1 MTSRLPSALLT
12 IALLILAHP
21 ALPAAETPPTPAAES
36 PSPPAADAPSES
48 AHRMP
53 LILVVDLSGLDP
65 AQRILAVSIQG
76 IANRH
81 PDGPRVFL
89 LTNPRDEEWLDYC
102 LRLSPRTT
110 QLVTVE
116 QLLETLRPDLQGQ
129 ILYDPNQPYTLDIAT
144 TAAGIHQSAISPTDL
159 GLPTILDLRGRWQ
172 SSAEAYRWA
181 ADSLLPQC
189 TRTRAAL
196 LPSDAIA
203 MRDFAIQNRLFT
215 LSPPSFPDD
224 PTFEDILL
232 RLSPGAAIYGAA
244 DPALITSL
252 SAASHYLVS
261 AANAANL
268 SFFSRLDT
276 GRRFHQYIGYLE
288 PVAPRYL
295 TFILDCSDLD
305 VAINGMPV
313 LWDDPARGSLP
324 LGWAIPAALADAAPP
339 VLHRYYADA
348 YRSGSDQ
355 FLLGPSGAGD
365 IDRPAGNA
373 PYSFFTATARA
384 RARLDI
390 DTSCYRASASTP
402 ASDVTHFARET
413 RTRGI
418 FLLDAPDTA
427 PILLDGVPTLSAH
440 RVDTVAAAI
449 DYLNNIPLER
459 RAAAL
464 FLNPHTLGPAEAAH
478 IAAHVSDRY
487 VVVPPEEMIA
497 VLDLLTQPPQPGTS
511 TARFA
516 SVTYPESAHPDL
528 PLPVTAVADPPEQ
541 ILSASLVYRPA
552 EHALLFS
559 EPMSPTP
566 DGYAAEI
573 PPLFCGGPV
582 QARIR
587 ARDRA
592 GRVAWLSEW
601 TFDIPRS
608 DADSDGLTDAEERFL
623 LTDPADPDTDADGLR
638 DLADRSPLRLDRRP
652 VTYLGPIYP
661 PSDLPYLPDPGASLA
676 DSQGRHLQPGQS
688 CLYWLPLATLPPG
701 APAVIALDAL
711 GPAVLDVG
719 AEPDRILT
727 QFAGRLDQTWYSA
740 PLPPEA
746 RQAGAFLRVTCPAD
760 AQEPLLLEALA
771 VLSPPAAPSIGRI
784 LHVPAYPGPGQP
796 ITISALIFSPDAVAG
811 ATLTYRINAGGTI
824 GLPMQQLDG
833 SQYYRIALPA
843 LDNRDDLEW
852 WITARDSQGNVAV
865 SSPSFLPIG
874 GRARHVVP
882 ALARREFS
890 GDWVSAHDWNGA
902 ARLAPSPGA
911 RDSAAV
917 NLPEATYT
925 VWILGGGRGHTIT
938 CYVGDKRI
946 GSLDPRAPDG
956 WHQLGRIRLEASRHH
971 VTLVSELG
979 PDAPPDA
986 APRYASLIFSSD
998 TTFVPPPGQVLDLHN
1013 HLVLLAPRAGDV
1025 LRGRVDLKATGAGNM
1040 ATADFTLDGELV
1052 RHASGPPFD
1061 ASLNT
1066 RRFTNGPHTLRVEI
1080 VERTQPTGLA
1090 VEIPIVIAN

>member
-1 MTSRLPSALLT
+1 MTSRLPSALLLF
-12 IALLILAHP
+12 ALLSLAHP
-21 ALPAAETPPTPAAES
+21 ALPAAETPSTPAAEA
-36 PSPPAADAPSES
+36 PSSPAAELP
-48 AHRMP
+48 P
-53 LILVVDLSGLDP
+53 LLVADLSNLDP
-65 AQRILAVSIQG
+65 AQSLLAVSIQG
-76 IANRH
+76 IANRG

-89 LTNPRDEEWLDYC
+89 LTNPRDEEWLRYC

-116 QLLETLRPDLQGQ
+116 QLLEALKPDLQGQ
-129 ILYDPNQPYTLDIAT
+129 ILYDPDQPYTLDIAT
-144 TAAGIHQSAISPTDL
+144 TAAGIHQAAISPTDL
-159 GLPTILDLRGRWQ
+159 GLSTILDLRSRWQ

-189 TRTRAAL
+189 TRTKAAL

-215 LSPPSFPDD
+215 LSPPSSPND

-244 DPALITSL
+244 EPALITSL
-252 SAASHYLVS
+252 SAVSHYLVS
-261 AANAANL
+261 AAEAANL

-295 TFILDCSDLD
+295 TFIFDCSDLD

-365 IDRPAGNA
+365 IDRAAANA

-390 DTSCYRASASTP
+390 DTSCYRASSSTP
-402 ASDVTHFARET
+402 ASDITHFARET

-427 PILLDGVPTLSAH
+427 PIILDGVPTLSAH

-459 RAAAL
+459 SAAAL
-464 FLNPHTLGPAEAAH
+464 FLDPRTLGPAEAAH

-487 VVVPPEEMIA
+487 VVVPPEEMIE
-497 VLDLLTQPPQPGTS
+497 VLNFLTQPPQPGS
-511 TARFA
+511 SAARFA
-516 SVTYPESAHPDL
+516 SVNYPESADPDL
-528 PLPVTAVADPPEQ
+528 PLPVKAVADSPEQ

-552 EHALLFS
+552 EHALFFS

-566 DGYAAEI
+566 DGYTAEI

-587 ARDRA
+587 ARDTA

-638 DLADRSPLRLDRRP
+638 DVADPSPLRFDHRS

-661 PSDLPYLPDPGASLA
+661 PSDLPYLPDPGASRA
-676 DSQGRHLQPGQS
+676 DPQGRHLQPGQS
-688 CLYWLPLATLPPG
+688 CLYWLPLGALPPD
-701 APAVIALDAL
+701 APAVIALDAR

-727 QFAGRLDQTWYSA
+727 QFEGQLDETWYSA

-746 RQAGAFLRVTCPAD
+746 RQTGAFLRVTCPAD
-760 AQEPLLLEALA
+760 AQRPLLLDGLA
-771 VLSPPAAPSIGRI
+771 VLSPPSAPSIGRI
-784 LHVPAYPGPGQP
+784 VHAPAYPGPGQP
-796 ITISALIFSPDAVAG
+796 ITISALIFSPDAVAA

-824 GLPMQQLDG
+824 AVPMQQLDG
-833 SQYYRIALPA
+833 SQYYQIALPA
-843 LDNRDDLEW
+843 LDNRDELEW
-852 WITARDSQGNVAV
+852 WIAARDSQGDVAV
-865 SSPSFLPIG
+865 SSPSFLPVG

-882 ALARREFS
+882 VLARREFF

-902 ARLAPSPGA
+902 ARLAPAPGA

-925 VWILGGGRGHTIT
+925 VWLLGGGRGHSIT
-938 CYVGDKRI
+938 CYVGDKKI

-956 WHQLGRIRLEASRHH
+956 WYQLGRIRLEASRHH
-971 VTLVSELG
+971 VSLVSELG

-986 APRYASLIFSSD
+986 APRYASVIFSSD
-998 TTFVPPPGQVLDLHN
+998 PTFVPPPGQVFDVHN
-1013 HLVLLAPRAGDV
+1013 HLVLLAPRAGDI

-1040 ATADFTLDGELV
+1040 ASADFSLDGELV
-1052 RHASGPPFD
+1052 RRTSGPPFD

-1066 RRFTNGPHTLRVEI
+1066 LRFTNGPHTLRVEI
-1080 VERTQPTGLA
+1080 VERTQPTGIA
-1090 VEIPIVIAN
+1090 VDIPIVIAN